1 MVWSSLFPRPHQGAW
16 NQKKWFWNP
25 NKKSLSQPHLRIFG
39 GQLDNSWQLSKLS
52 TLKTPVMSK
61 VSGFLSLQS
70 WYSILTERFN
80 DASFLSI
87 RAAAR
92 DSLQYQPMQNSDWK
106 PFPLAKQKWRN
117 LHFWDPFGLF
127 CANWSEITTPQKIEY
142 VSMQLQE
149 KHKGFY
155 TRLAAPLQKTPE
167 KKNEN

>member
-1 MVWSSLFPRPHQGAW
+1 MKV
-16 NQKKWFWNP
+16 WFWNP
-25 NKKSLSQPHLRIFG
+25 NKKFLSQPRLRVFG

-52 TLKTPVMSK
+52 KLKTPVLSK

-117 LHFWDPFGLF
+117 LHFWDPFRLF
-127 CANWSEITTPQKIEY
+127 CASWSEITTPPNNWVCEY
-142 VSMQLQE
+142 AAAGKTQRFLHTASRSTPKE
-149 KHKGFY
+149 K
-155 TRLAAPLQKTPE
+155 